1 MLDIGDA
8 KIPMEPLE
16 LTNMYARLNVEELS
30 EESLNELPPLTASKP
45 ASPPGA
51 DEYDVDQAQ
60 DVYELYLISYC
71 CVSDMNRFCSFI
83 REIWSS
89 YRSGATTL
97 EAAAITTTTAL
108 DLARGLDEEYQR
120 YSATNAVDLVRKF
133 YVTQC
138 TLHGE
143 DPDYCERPEDVANFR
158 MYNVADASFLSVYM
172 LLDAY
177 SAVMKPGIL
186 PSYKSGFYDTYNPS
200 SNRSK
205 KSGRE
210 KWEEDR
216 IILLEI
222 LLDFFVINRISYALP
237 AEDEIIRALRP
248 FMNNKLIT
256 FPVLMARQVF
266 FDTHHVLRED
276 IS

>member
-60 DVYELYLISYC
+60 DVYELFLISYC

-186 PSYKSGFYDTYNPS
+186 PS
-200 SNRSK
+200 
-205 KSGRE
+205 
-210 KWEEDR
+210 
-216 IILLEI
+216 
-222 LLDFFVINRISYALP
+222 
-237 AEDEIIRALRP
+237 
-248 FMNNKLIT
+248 
-256 FPVLMARQVF
+256 
-266 FDTHHVLRED
+266 
-276 IS
+276 